1 LPAIDRISIFP
12 HSYRIDKLSTLIT
25 ITLSIN
31 GYEGCQYPQ
40 APIFMM
46 LVILNFRVSNLK
58 VSFALT
64 AIKNVF
70 MVVRVIN
77 NLSQYL

>member
-1 LPAIDRISIFP
+1 M
-12 HSYRIDKLSTLIT
+12 
-25 ITLSIN
+25 N

-46 LVILNFRVSNLK
+46 LVILNFRVYNLK

>member
-1 LPAIDRISIFP
+1 
-12 HSYRIDKLSTLIT
+12 
-25 ITLSIN
+25 
-31 GYEGCQYPQ
+31 
-40 APIFMM
+40 
-46 LVILNFRVSNLK
+46 VILNFRASNLK

-64 AIKNVF
+64 TIKNVF